1 VFFCESKEVVSMYPV
16 LPARQTEGNQ
26 VAFFNPSQD
35 GYFTHA
41 AVSGNGS
48 GGQVLGIV
56 GVDFCVQ
63 TIPPLPANL
72 MLPMAG
78 FINH

>member
-16 LPARQTEGNQ
+16 LPARQAEGNQ

-35 GYFTHA
+35 GHLTHA

-48 GGQVLGIV
+48 GGQILGVIRV
-56 GVDFCVQ
+56 YFCVQ
-63 TIPPLPANL
+63 AIPPLPANL

-78 FINH
+78 LINH